1 MCSKTWYSIEALFW
15 RIFVIYDFKWSWIE
29 NVQAGSFISKNA
41 IEGDGNV
48 NHRSPQSGNIQTMQ
62 PVNYFGNSLSRDEP
76 TNYSGNKG
84 KMKRRKRTPDDGN
97 DQTGI
102 LFDIGRGSFLHQ
114 KRHQPLKSGPDPE
127 IIQTVEKRK
136 FFRGL
141 QKLF

>member
-1 MCSKTWYSIEALFW
+1 MSKLALL
-15 RIFVIYDFKWSWIE
+15 ILIISLL
-29 NVQAGSFISKNA
+29 ISKNA

-76 TNYSGNKG
+76 INYSGNKG

-102 LFDIGRGSFLHQ
+102 LFDIGRRSFLHQ

-141 QKLF
+141 LKIFYSKSLFFL

>member
-1 MCSKTWYSIEALFW
+1 MSKLALLILF
-15 RIFVIYDFKWSWIE
+15 ISLL
-29 NVQAGSFISKNA
+29 ISKNA

-76 TNYSGNKG
+76 INYSGNKR
-84 KMKRRKRTPDDGN
+84 KMKRRKRRKRTPDGGN

-114 KRHQPLKSGPDPE
+114 KRHQPLKSRPDPE
-127 IIQTVEKRK
+127 IIPTVEKKK

-141 QKLF
+141 LKIF